1 MVNQEMRNWFFPA
14 SSSGPSGT
22 PPPPASGSPPPTSGS
37 PSPTGP
43 QPTGP
48 HHGPPNWWGPGY
60 GRRPGAVW
68 GGIILVAIGI
78 YFLLLNLGFLTW
90 WRWDIFWPI
99 VLIALG
105 VLVLVR
111 RMR

>member
-1 MVNQEMRNWFFPA
+1 MVSQEMRNWFSQA

-22 PPPPASGSPPPTSGS
+22 PTPPGAPPPSGGPPVGPT
-37 PSPTGP
+37 PP
-43 QPTGP
+43 GP

-60 GRRPGAVW
+60 GHRPSAVW
-68 GGIILVAIGI
+68 GGAILIAIGI
-78 YFLLLNLGFLTW
+78 YFLLLNLGYLTW

-105 VLVLVR
+105 VLVLAR